1 MNLALLSPGV
11 VSEARSGM
19 ASAAEGSDLG
29 DLFEYKLK
37 DRVTIHKNE
46 SSLVPIVQA
55 HVQTE
60 KVSLWNP
67 SLGSARPLRALWLT
81 NSSTLTLDG
90 GSFSVLE
97 DEAF

>member
-19 ASAAEGSDLG
+19 ASAAEGLDLG
-29 DLFEYKLK
+29 DLFQYKLK

-46 SSLVPIVQA
+46 SALVPILQA
-55 HVQTE
+55 HVKAE
-60 KVSLWNP
+60 RISLWNAAANSP
-67 SLGSARPLRALWLT
+67 RPLRALWLT
-81 NSSTLTLDG
+81 NSSALTLDS

-97 DEAF
+97 DET